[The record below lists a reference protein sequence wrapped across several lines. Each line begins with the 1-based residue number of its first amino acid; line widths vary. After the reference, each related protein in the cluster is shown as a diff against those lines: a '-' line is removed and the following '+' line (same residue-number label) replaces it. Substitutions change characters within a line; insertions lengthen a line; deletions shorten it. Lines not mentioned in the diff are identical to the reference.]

1 MNDNSQTSQ
10 TSSQEPAVAAG
21 PPPAGDPNLENLS
34 KGVPPDMKL
43 DQVPPDLQESP
54 QVVQTTTSTDELIP
68 ERQERRKSKKGLK
81 LFLVLLLLF
90 LLVFGIG
97 GGVFYAVAY
106 EKIDIGNRDLQRS
119 VAYFVQDLPFT
130 PKTPKYVL
138 EKAYSAQKDV
148 QSVSFDASV
157 ALSSGS
163 LSILGLGNFDM
174 QFVGDIDYLDLENLK
189 AKMNVSVVKE
199 FDMDIVTVGDKA
211 YLRVNKVPSLVLS
224 FVGISS
230 DKISPFLGTWVALE
244 QEDLYGSGTVQNP
257 TPSSGMTGDELAKSL
272 ELALEEKVL
281 AAMEMTEEL
290 LDGKKSYKFHF
301 SPSADLLD
309 YIMKR
314 AGDINNQDSS
324 YSGDYKASDYY
335 KDLSLDV
342 WVDANT
348 YYTTK
353 VSVSIV
359 LDSGSSLPGGSAFL
373 DDPLSMLGSS
383 QQFDIA
389 FVMKLSNHGNVP
401 EIVAPADA
409 KSVEQFSKELEAAF
423 MSELGSIG
431 VDEFGND
438 FLSI

>member
-1 MNDNSQTSQ
+1 
-10 TSSQEPAVAAG
+10 
-21 PPPAGDPNLENLS
+21 
-34 KGVPPDMKL
+34 
-43 DQVPPDLQESP
+43 
-54 QVVQTTTSTDELIP
+54 
-68 ERQERRKSKKGLK
+68 
-81 LFLVLLLLF
+81 
-90 LLVFGIG
+90 
-97 GGVFYAVAY
+97 
-106 EKIDIGNRDLQRS
+106 
-119 VAYFVQDLPFT
+119 
-130 PKTPKYVL
+130 
-138 EKAYSAQKDV
+138 
-148 QSVSFDASV
+148 
-157 ALSSGS
+157 
-163 LSILGLGNFDM
+163 
-174 QFVGDIDYLDLENLK
+174 VGDIDYLDLENLK